1 VQDMADI
8 EAMLSR
14 GLVAPPDLRE
24 HLRRIEPR
32 LHLFPAIN
40 AASLRLWVEEALAS
54 SSPKRFGQ

>member
-1 VQDMADI
+1 
-8 EAMLSR
+8 MLSR

-54 SSPKRFGQ
+54 SSPKRSGQ